1 MCFDLLG
8 LLQGSLLVVGSDTC
22 GARAHAFKAASENAV
37 RFIVFRAF
45 SRMPLLFFSRA
56 RLRFAGCSEALLFL
70 AFQCCFVEY
79 VPFAVSLVVP
89 LELPGIIL
97 PLFGTALL
105 SFLLAWV

>member
-1 MCFDLLG
+1 MAINRMFGFLFSAR
-8 LLQGSLLVVGSDTC
+8 SLVC
-22 GARAHAFKAASENAV
+22 
-37 RFIVFRAF
+37 
-45 SRMPLLFFSRA
+45 LFCFSRA